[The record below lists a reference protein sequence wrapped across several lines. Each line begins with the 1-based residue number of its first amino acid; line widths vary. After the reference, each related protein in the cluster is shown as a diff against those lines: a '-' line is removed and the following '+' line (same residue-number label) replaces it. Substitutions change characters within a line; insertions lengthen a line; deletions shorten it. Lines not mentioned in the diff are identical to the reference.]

1 LLSEIK
7 FNFGIKHQ
15 TSNIK
20 HQTSNTKH
28 LTSVDFKNQI
38 NFLKELQKNNNKE
51 WMDANRKWYKE
62 VRDDFISWLDGMN
75 TRLMSIDDEY
85 YDTPGKKGINRIN
98 NNLMFHPNK
107 PIYKDHFGAG
117 LDKRPNTGDFY
128 VEIGIE
134 RCMFAGGLW
143 RPEPKRLRSI
153 RDAIDYDGETLQEIL
168 NRKSFKAMF
177 GGLWEDVRLTNSPK
191 GFSNDHPH
199 IDLLRNK
206 TFAVATEFST
216 KEIFKSDF
224 EDKVIATYK
233 EMLPF
238 RRYLNHAIT
247 V

>member
-1 LLSEIK
+1 M
-7 FNFGIKHQ
+7 
-15 TSNIK
+15 
-20 HQTSNTKH
+20 
-28 LTSVDFKNQI
+28 DFKNQI
-38 NFLKELQKNNNKE
+38 NFLKELQKHNNKE

-62 VRDDFISWLDGMN
+62 VRNDFIDWLDKMN
-75 TRLMSIDDEY
+75 NKLASIDDEY

-134 RCMFAGGLW
+134 RAMFAGGLW
-143 RPEPKRLRSI
+143 RPDPKTLRSV
-153 RDAIDYDGETLQEIL
+153 REAIDYDGEELKKIL
-168 NRKSFKAMF
+168 RKKRFKEYF
-177 GGLWEDVRLTNSPK
+177 GSLYEDEKLKSAPK

-206 TFAVATEFST
+206 TFAVAMEFSID
-216 KEIFKSDF
+216 KVFKNDF
-224 EDKVIATYK
+224 ELFLVDVYK

-238 RRYLNHAIT
+238 RRYLNKAIT

>member
-1 LLSEIK
+1 M
-7 FNFGIKHQ
+7 
-15 TSNIK
+15 
-20 HQTSNTKH
+20 
-28 LTSVDFKNQI
+28 DFKNLI
-38 NFLKELQKNNNKE
+38 RFLKELNKNNTKE

-62 VRDDFISWLDGMN
+62 VRDDYITWLDSIN
-75 TRLMSIDDEY
+75 SKLAAIDDEY

-128 VEIGIE
+128 VEVGIE
-134 RCMFAGGLW
+134 RSMFAGGLW
-143 RPEPKRLRSI
+143 RPDPKRLRSI
-153 RDAIDYDGETLQEIL
+153 RDAIDYDGEELKKIL
-168 NRKSFKAMF
+168 NKKSFKNIF
-177 GGLWEDVRLTNSPK
+177 GELYEDVKLTNAPK
-191 GFSNDHPH
+191 GFFNEHPH

-206 TFAVATEFST
+206 TFAVAIEFSSDLVL
-216 KEIFKSDF
+216 KEEF
-224 EDKVIATYK
+224 EEYLITVYK